1 MKDFSFKRFSK
12 EIWLVALFGLFLSTS
27 TQMLYSH
34 LALFLKFNLKT
45 SILDM
50 AKIDGFVEFLS
61 YFVRIFSGAISD
73 YLYNRKVLLIVG
85 CSIEMFVKP
94 VFALASSTLTV
105 IIAEI
110 SERLGCGI
118 QASPR
123 DALIADL
130 SDHNKLGASFGF
142 CKAMKTAGGI
152 IGAFVAVVI
161 VYLSDN
167 NYQLLFF
174 LSTVPALLAILCI
187 AKIHNTNNKP
197 YRHIDYTKKFDNP
210 FRKRYLKSLDYQ
222 FWILISLAFVCE
234 LTHFGES
241 LLTIR
246 ASQLLFSQNFSG
258 VVSIVAAF
266 GQVTFAYFFGIISD
280 KYRKFTLLRINLF
293 LLLIS
298 YFIMNYTTSIYV
310 FLTRIF
316 LFYAQFAVIQLL
328 FLALISRNVSSKL
341 RGTAIGVFY
350 FVIGISYLTTT
361 YFCGILCE
369 NFGYNHAF
377 VYVSI
382 QTFIAFAAICSTES
396 KKYE

>member
-1 MKDFSFKRFSK
+1 MQDFSFKRFSK
-12 EIWLVALFGLFLSTS
+12 EIWLVALFGFFLSTS

-45 SILDM
+45 SILDI

-85 CSIEMFVKP
+85 CSIAIIVKP
-94 VFALASSTLTV
+94 VFAFASSALAV

-130 SDHNKLGASFGF
+130 SDRNKLGASFGF

-174 LSTVPALLAILCI
+174 LSTLPALLAILCVS
-187 AKIHNTNNKP
+187 KIHNPNKP
-197 YRHIDYTKKFDNP
+197 YRNIYYTKKFDNP
-210 FRKRYLKSLDYQ
+210 FSKRYLKSLDYK
-222 FWILISLAFVCE
+222 FWTLMSLAFVCE
-234 LTHFGES
+234 LAHFGES

-258 VVSIVAAF
+258 IVSIVAAF
-266 GQVTFAYFFGIISD
+266 GQVTFAYCFGIISD
-280 KYRKFTLLRINLF
+280 KYRKFTLLRLNLF

-298 YFIMNYTTSIYV
+298 YFIMNYTTSIYI
-310 FLTRIF
+310 FLIGIF

-369 NFGYNHAF
+369 DFGYNQAF
-377 VYVSI
+377 AYVSI
-382 QTFIAFAAICSTES
+382 QAFIAFAAICSTES

>member
-1 MKDFSFKRFSK
+1 MQDFSFKRFSK
-12 EIWLVALFGLFLSTS
+12 EIWLVALFGFFLSTS

-45 SILDM
+45 SILDI

-85 CSIEMFVKP
+85 CSIAIIVKP
-94 VFALASSTLTV
+94 VFAFASSALAV

-130 SDHNKLGASFGF
+130 SDRNKLGASFGF

-174 LSTVPALLAILCI
+174 LSTLPALLAILCV
-187 AKIHNTNNKP
+187 AKIHNPNKP
-197 YRHIDYTKKFDNP
+197 YRNIYYTKKFDNP
-210 FRKRYLKSLDYQ
+210 FSKRYLKSLDYK
-222 FWILISLAFVCE
+222 FWTLMSLAFVCE
-234 LTHFGES
+234 LAHFGES

-258 VVSIVAAF
+258 IVSIVAAF
-266 GQVTFAYFFGIISD
+266 GQVTFAYCFGIISD
-280 KYRKFTLLRINLF
+280 KYRKFTLLRLNLF

-298 YFIMNYTTSIYV
+298 YFIMNYTTSIYI
-310 FLTRIF
+310 FLIGIF

-369 NFGYNHAF
+369 DFGYNQAF
-377 VYVSI
+377 AYVSI
-382 QTFIAFAAICSTES
+382 QAFIAFAAICSTES

>member
-85 CSIEMFVKP
+85 YSMGMFVKP

-152 IGAFVAVVI
+152 IGVFL
-161 VYLSDN
+161 LS
-167 NYQLLFF
+167 LLFIY
-174 LSTVPALLAILCI
+174 LITI
-187 AKIHNTNNKP
+187 TN
-197 YRHIDYTKKFDNP
+197 F
-210 FRKRYLKSLDYQ
+210 
-222 FWILISLAFVCE
+222 
-234 LTHFGES
+234 
-241 LLTIR
+241 
-246 ASQLLFSQNFSG
+246 
-258 VVSIVAAF
+258 
-266 GQVTFAYFFGIISD
+266 YFF
-280 KYRKFTLLRINLF
+280 YLRF
-293 LLLIS
+293 LLYWLFCVLQKYI
-298 YFIMNYTTSIYV
+298 IPIIN
-310 FLTRIF
+310 RID
-316 LFYAQFAVIQLL
+316 I
-328 FLALISRNVSSKL
+328 
-341 RGTAIGVFY
+341 
-350 FVIGISYLTTT
+350 
-361 YFCGILCE
+361 
-369 NFGYNHAF
+369 
-377 VYVSI
+377 
-382 QTFIAFAAICSTES
+382 
-396 KKYE
+396 

>member
-1 MKDFSFKRFSK
+1 MKDCSFKRFSK

-45 SILDM
+45 SVLDI

-85 CSIEMFVKP
+85 CSIAMLVKP
-94 VFALASSTLTV
+94 VFALASSNLTV

-130 SDHNKLGASFGF
+130 SDRSKLGTSFGF

-152 IGAFVAVVI
+152 IGAFVAVII

-174 LSTVPALLAILCI
+174 LSTIPALLAILCV
-187 AKIHNTNNKP
+187 AKIHNSYEP
-197 YRHIDYTKKFDNP
+197 HRHIDYTKKFDNP
-210 FRKRYLKSLDYQ
+210 FCKRYLKSLDYK
-222 FWILISLAFVCE
+222 FWTLISLAFVCE
-234 LTHFGES
+234 LAHFGES

-246 ASQLLFSQNFSG
+246 ASQLLFSQTFSG

-280 KYRKFTLLRINLF
+280 KCKKFTLLRINLF

-298 YFIMNYTTSIYV
+298 YFIMNYTTSIYT
-310 FLTRIF
+310 FLVGIF

-328 FLALISRNVSSKL
+328 FLALISRNISPKL

-369 NFGYNHAF
+369 DFGYNHAF
-377 VYVSI
+377 LYVSI
-382 QTFIAFAAICSTES
+382 QAFIAFAAVCSTES